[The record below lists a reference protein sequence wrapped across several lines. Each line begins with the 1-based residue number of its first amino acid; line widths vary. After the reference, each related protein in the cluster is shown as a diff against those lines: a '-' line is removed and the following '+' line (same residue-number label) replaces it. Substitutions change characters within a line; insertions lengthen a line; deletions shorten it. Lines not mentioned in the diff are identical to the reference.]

1 MRKKAL
7 ISFLFIVVVASCNK
21 EEQLEREPQ
30 RDVGEQSTIDD
41 NAIIDYLRT
50 HTFNYEVFQ
59 ENNLPS
65 YTTIEIDSIRSDN
78 QEKIPLI
85 DLVEKRQ
92 IDVRT
97 IEGNH
102 VLHTLY
108 YLVTR
113 EGSGAK
119 PSAVDSTFVVYEG
132 SLLNGTV
139 FDQIQNP
146 VWFDLLRSIRGFR
159 EGMTV
164 LKSGTYT
171 VNTDNTVNY
180 KDFGQGVFFIPS
192 GMGYFS
198 SAQGSIPPYSPLIF
212 KVSLYTMN
220 ESDHDFDGILTKN
233 EYDNDDDG
241 IPDDSDGDGVPD
253 YLDSN

>member
-7 ISFLFIVVVASCNK
+7 ILFLFIVVASCKK
-21 EEQLEREPQ
+21 EEKLVSEPT
-30 RDVGEQSTIDD
+30 RDVGEQAIVDN

-50 HTFNYEVFQ
+50 HTYNYEVFQ
-59 ENNLPS
+59 ENNLPD
-65 YTTIEIDSIRSDN
+65 YTSIKIDSISADN

-97 IEGNH
+97 IEGN
-102 VLHTLY
+102 VVPHTLY

-113 EGSGAK
+113 EGSGAH
-119 PSAVDSTFVVYEG
+119 PAAVESTFVVYEG
-132 SLLNGTV
+132 SLINGTV
-139 FDQIQNP
+139 FDQIQTP
-146 VWFDLLRSIRGFR
+146 IWFDLLRSIRGFR

-164 LKSGTYT
+164 LKAGTYT

-198 SAQGSIPPYSPLIF
+198 SSQGNIPAYSPLIF

-233 EYDNDDDG
+233 EYDNDNDG
-241 IPDDSDGDGVPD
+241 IPDDSDEDGVPD
-253 YLDSN
+253 YLDND

>member
-102 VLHTLY
+102 VIHTLY

-113 EGSGAK
+113 EVSGAK
-119 PSAVDSTFVVYEG
+119 PSAVD
-132 SLLNGTV
+132 
-139 FDQIQNP
+139 
-146 VWFDLLRSIRGFR
+146 
-159 EGMTV
+159 
-164 LKSGTYT
+164 
-171 VNTDNTVNY
+171 
-180 KDFGQGVFFIPS
+180 
-192 GMGYFS
+192 
-198 SAQGSIPPYSPLIF
+198 
-212 KVSLYTMN
+212 
-220 ESDHDFDGILTKN
+220 
-233 EYDNDDDG
+233 
-241 IPDDSDGDGVPD
+241 
-253 YLDSN
+253 